1 MMIPGN
7 KLCGHI
13 LWKLE
18 NKSNSDLSDKM
29 QIALNIILWKWLREG
44 VPQKKSRIVGNF
56 PYFGQIFFAFLN
68 ELDHSKQ
75 FLKK

>member
-1 MMIPGN
+1 MMILGN

-29 QIALNIILWKWLREG
+29 QIALSEMDENIDTEPENIDWSIW
-44 VPQKKSRIVGNF
+44 
-56 PYFGQIFFAFLN
+56 Y
-68 ELDHSKQ
+68 
-75 FLKK
+75 